1 MATVSPHSGLS
12 SRRRGDAKCDVQKAR
27 PLRPGFFF
35 ARLPSKMPRMS
46 QEIDNAVVRVRV
58 ATLDDAPGSE
68 GCLDA
73 GERERLSA
81 LRDPVRRRQY
91 LAGHAL
97 ARELATAL
105 AGGEPA
111 AWCWQV
117 CEDGRR
123 ELRRGALRLCVS
135 PSHSGR
141 HVAVAVAARPVGLD
155 LEARGDSRD
164 WATLARQLFSPP
176 LAAWVL
182 SSPEGVPAR
191 FRRAWALVEARAKR
205 SGEGIQ
211 RRRVRTWSFEP
222 AAMAAAD
229 AWTWPLDDAGHCL
242 AVAAWPGAR
251 VLGLPE
257 AVAEPWRGMTL
268 A

>member
-27 PLRPGFFF
+27 PPRPGFFF
-35 ARLPSKMPRMS
+35 VRAPPKMPRMS
-46 QEIDNAVVRVRV
+46 QEIDNAVVLVRV
-58 ATLDDAPGSE
+58 ATLDDAPAGE

-73 GERERLSA
+73 GERERLA
-81 LRDPVRRRQY
+81 GLRDPLRRRQY
-91 LAGHAL
+91 LAGHAI
-97 ARELATAL
+97 ARELATTL
-105 AGGEPA
+105 AGGKA
-111 AWCWQV
+111 ADWCWRV
-117 CEDGRR
+117 CDDGRR
-123 ELRRGALRLCVS
+123 ELRRGPLRLCVS

-141 HVAVAVAARPVGLD
+141 HVAVAVAVRPVGLD
-155 LEARGDSRD
+155 LEARGESRD
-164 WATLARQLFSPP
+164 WPILAGRLFSPP

-211 RRRVRTWSFEP
+211 RSRVRRWTFGP
-222 AAMAAAD
+222 AAADAAD

-242 AVAAWPGAR
+242 ALAAWPGAR
-251 VLGLPE
+251 VVGLPRD
-257 AVAEPWRGMTL
+257 ACDAWRGDAL
-268 A
+268 P